1 MTVIRNTTRA
11 PLRVP
16 LGGGRVLHLGP
27 GKSGSVADDAPQRAA
42 IARMIK
48 ARKLEVVGTEDA
60 PVGAVAG
67 GGTPRE
73 FAHGHAHAMRIFPK
87 GNRGG

>member
-1 MTVIRNTTRA
+1 MKEIRNTTRA

-27 GKSGSVADDAPQRAA
+27 GQTGNVADDAPKLPAV
-42 IARMIK
+42 ARMIK
-48 ARKLEVVGTEDA
+48 KGTLEVLGAEGTSIES
-60 PVGAVAG
+60 GEG
-67 GGTPRE
+67 GEAPRE
-73 FAHGHAHAMRIFPK
+73 FAHGHGHPTRIFPK